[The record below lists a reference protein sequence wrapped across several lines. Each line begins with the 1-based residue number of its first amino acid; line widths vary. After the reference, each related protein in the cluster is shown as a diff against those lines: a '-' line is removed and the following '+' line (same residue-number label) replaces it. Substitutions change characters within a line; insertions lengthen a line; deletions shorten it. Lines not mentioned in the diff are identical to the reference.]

1 MSFDE
6 QRAFVIEKAQDLRH
20 PWKDSRHY
28 SSADSIRILSDYSIS
43 TLQIARFCAMVRIHG
58 WFSSDEGGALRIK

>member
-1 MSFDE
+1 MSEKYTIVFRFD
-6 QRAFVIEKAQDLRH
+6 H